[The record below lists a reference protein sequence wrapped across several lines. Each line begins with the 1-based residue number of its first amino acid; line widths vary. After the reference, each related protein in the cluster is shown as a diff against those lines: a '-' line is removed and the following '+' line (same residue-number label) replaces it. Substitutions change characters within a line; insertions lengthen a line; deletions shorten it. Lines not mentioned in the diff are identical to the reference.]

1 MTIRRIEI
9 VDFPELYNLLTELMT
24 KGHLDRVRMESTFRE
39 IIGEP
44 SVRIGVFD
52 DGQELLGMIS
62 VSVHH
67 TLHHFGRVALIDEM
81 VVTEKARRRGVG
93 KALVYWAKSQAKDM
107 GAYTVELH
115 SAEFRENARSFYE
128 SLGFEHKGSVFS
140 IRT

>member
-9 VDFPELYNLLTELMT
+9 DDFAELYNLLTELMT
-24 KGHLDRVRMESTFRE
+24 KGHLDRPHLESAFRD

-44 SVRIGVFD
+44 TVRIGVFD
-52 DGQELLGMIS
+52 DGQELLGMIT

-81 VVTEKARRRGVG
+81 IVTEKARRRGVG
-93 KALVYWAKSQAKDM
+93 KDLVDWAKSQAKEM
-107 GAYTVELH
+107 GASTVELH

-128 SLGFEHKGSVFS
+128 SLGFDHKGSVFS
-140 IRT
+140 INT